1 MIRVSVSLKVGYLMN
16 SARRQPILIRDT
28 KEGSQ
33 GFDAKFSFATALPS
47 KGKLDWPSDIAQES
61 KVKTMLRPAERAIP
75 GYG

>member
-1 MIRVSVSLKVGYLMN
+1 MIGVWMSLKIGYLMN

-47 KGKLDWPSDIAQES
+47 KGKLD
-61 KVKTMLRPAERAIP
+61 
-75 GYG
+75 